1 MNGPYM
7 TIHITKLNRNGQFSS
22 NPISAC
28 TTIGAQRYASFTSAR
43 KVEATSLAS
52 GSSMQNEDRS
62 LQKFRIQE
70 ERGLPGGLLQLSG
83 S

>member
-1 MNGPYM
+1 MSWTTDMNGPYM

-22 NPISAC
+22 NPIWAR
-28 TTIGAQRYASFTSAR
+28 TTIGAQRYASSAR

-70 ERGLPGGLLQLSG
+70 ERGLPGGLL
-83 S
+83 